1 MRRLQWTAWICKL
14 GVQGVVLE
22 RRRTNPATSQGRKA
36 EGKSNE
42 EVQGLCLLAS
52 PFYTC
57 ANGRTTK

>member
-1 MRRLQWTAWICKL
+1 MDSLVFRKL

-22 RRRTNPATSQGRKA
+22 RRRTDPATSQGRKA

-42 EVQGLCLLAS
+42 SEVQGLCLLAS